1 MASSKNTRA
10 RWTCARRR
18 GRAHRS
24 GWSSLLPEK
33 RFMPRG
39 SILVVDDE
47 LEIRE
52 GLEALLTSENFEVT
66 LAETGEGGLK
76 KLGDRPFDLMLLDLS
91 LSDRNG
97 LDLLREIHR
106 RDPFLS
112 IILITAFG
120 SIDMAR
126 AAFKNGAHDYIT
138 KR

>member
-66 LAETGEGGLK
+66 LAETGQAGLQ
-76 KLGDRPFDLMLLDLS
+76 KLENHPFDLMLLDVS
-91 LSDRNG
+91 LPDRNG
-97 LDLLREIHR
+97 LELLREIR
-106 RDPFLS
+106 LRDPQLS
-112 IILITAFG
+112 IILITAYG
-120 SIDMAR
+120 SIDMAPR
-126 AAFKNGAHDYIT
+126 PFSRWATAF
-138 KR
+138 